1 MEPCLRALAACLPR
15 PLTVV
20 DVGCRWGAAALWDEL
35 PGTLVIGFDPDEEEC
50 RRLTERAGDSSTARF
65 VPVALGGRTGPA
77 RLHLTEQPACSSLYP
92 PDATL
97 VETRP
102 ALVVITP
109 AGETEVELQTL
120 DGWTAAEGIDR
131 VDYLKADTQ
140 GSELDI
146 LRGAEATL
154 ESVRVVQVEVEF
166 NPIYEGQPLFADVDA
181 YLRGQG
187 FVLWRL
193 ADLAHYG
200 LPDGISGFATT
211 DTVTFDPHHAATVAG
226 TGGQLFWANASY
238 VRREIA
244 FPPAS
249 IPWETALTDAVL
261 TAALGFWDLALQA
274 AARAAGAPPELSGTV
289 AAFLTAAPAGS
300 PGPA

>member
-1 MEPCLRALAACLPR
+1 MEPRLHALAACLPT

-20 DVGCRWGAAALWDEL
+20 DVGCRWGADAWWSEL
-35 PGTLVIGFDPDEEEC
+35 PGTRVIGFDPDEDEC
-50 RRLTERAGDSSTARF
+50 RRLTGLAVGDPPARF
-65 VPVALGGRTGPA
+65 VPVALGGRAGPA

-92 PDATL
+92 PDVSL

-120 DGWTAAEGIDR
+120 DGWTAAEGVDR

-146 LRGAEATL
+146 LRGAERTL

-166 NPIYEGQPLFADVDA
+166 NPIYRGQPLFADVDR
-181 YLRGQG
+181 YLRGHG

-193 ADLAHYG
+193 ADLAYYG
-200 LPDGISGFATT
+200 LPNGMSDFPTT
-211 DTVTFDPHHAATVAG
+211 DTHFYDPHHAVTVAG
-226 TGGQLFWANASY
+226 TGGQLYWANASF
-238 VRREIA
+238 VREEIA
-244 FPPAS
+244 FPPPS
-249 IPWETALTDAVL
+249 IPWEKALADAVL
-261 TAALGFWDLALQA
+261 TAALGFWDLAHQSS
-274 AARAAGAPPELSGTV
+274 ARAVGAPPEIAGTV
-289 AAFLTAAPAGS
+289 AAFLAASPAGARQD
-300 PGPA
+300 P